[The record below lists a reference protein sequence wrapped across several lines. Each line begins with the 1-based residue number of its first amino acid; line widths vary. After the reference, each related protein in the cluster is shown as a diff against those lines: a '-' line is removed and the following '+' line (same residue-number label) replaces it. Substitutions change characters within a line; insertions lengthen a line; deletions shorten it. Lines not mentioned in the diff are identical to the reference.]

1 MQPPSIPPT
10 SGAAKL
16 GGSMKAVRFHQ
27 HGGPEV
33 LRYEDVPTPQPGPA
47 EVLIG
52 LRAAALNH
60 LDLFARDGAIPKVPL
75 PHIGG
80 ADGAGVV
87 AANGPGAGRYPV
99 GPRVS
104 FHPGPRDGPCDYRA
118 PGEPSLCGR
127 VATLAEPCPGRL
139 APAP

>member
-60 LDLFARDGAIPKVPL
+60 LDLFARDGAIPRVPL

-80 ADGAGVV
+80 GAG
-87 AANGPGAGRYPV
+87 AGAGGASRPGAGPLPWGAR
-99 GPRVS
+99 GP
-104 FHPGPRDGPCDYRA
+104 P
-118 PGEPSLCGR
+118 
-127 VATLAEPCPGRL
+127 
-139 APAP
+139 